1 MVINV
6 EKDIVINN
14 SYGEVKILDRKK
26 ISLTGIK
33 KLVSFNPEE
42 FLIETYLGVLLLKGS
57 SLEILK
63 LDTSEGLLSIKGKI
77 DGLNYID
84 GNKKSETGIIARL
97 FK

>member
-1 MVINV
+1 MD
-6 EKDIVINN
+6 KDIVINN
-14 SYGEVKILDRKK
+14 LYGEVKIIDRKK

-57 SLEILK
+57 SLEIIK

-77 DGLNYID
+77 DSLNYMD
-84 GNKKSETGIIARL
+84 SNKKNDTGIIARL